1 MNTEQTD
8 HLVMNMEGNTVLIE
22 EQNAEIAAE
31 LPSTLEERVENQKN
45 REQEK
50 PLSKREERE
59 LKLAY
64 ARALQQ
70 RKEVIKRN
78 KELIADKEL
87 EVAYWKAEADLLRYR
102 FEKMD
107 FFLKN
112 LEIESKYLMAKEKM
126 EAELEA
132 KNSLVDQPKFD

>member
-1 MNTEQTD
+1 MDSTNQTD
-8 HLVMNMEGNTVLIE
+8 HLVMDLEGNTNTVSDTD
-22 EQNAEIAAE
+22 QN
-31 LPSTLEERVENQKN
+31 STTDTTPQSSTEDNK
-45 REQEK
+45 QEK
-50 PLSKREERE
+50 PLSKKEERE

-70 RKEVIKRN
+70 RKEVIRRN

-102 FEKMD
+102 YEKMD

-112 LEIESKYLMAKEKM
+112 LEIEPKYLIAKEQ
-126 EAELEA
+126 LEA
-132 KNSLVDQPKFD
+132 KQAEQVASQQPILS

>member
-1 MNTEQTD
+1 MDSEQTSN
-8 HLVMNMEGNTVLIE
+8 LVTD
-22 EQNAEIAAE
+22 
-31 LPSTLEERVENQKN
+31 LEESVNTTLSSDTT
-45 REQEK
+45 QEK

-112 LEIESKYLMAKEKM
+112 LEIEPKYLVAKERM
-126 EAELEA
+126 ETELET
-132 KNSLVDQPKFD
+132 KNLEANQSKLD